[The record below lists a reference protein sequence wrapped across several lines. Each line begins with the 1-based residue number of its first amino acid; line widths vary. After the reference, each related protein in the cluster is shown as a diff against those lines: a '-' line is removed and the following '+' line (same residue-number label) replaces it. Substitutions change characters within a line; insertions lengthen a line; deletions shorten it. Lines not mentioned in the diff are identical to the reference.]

1 MKLQYDD
8 AVAIKRELRNCTRI
22 LGNPEKFSPSLLKL
36 AWKANRSAK
45 KWHGIHAHPRPFEE
59 TCEAYGQIIEFPVKP
74 SHRVD
79 V

>member
-1 MKLQYDD
+1 MKLNYDD

-36 AWKANRSAK
+36 AWEANRSAK
-45 KWHGIHAHPRPFEE
+45 RWHGIHAHPQPFQK
-59 TCEAYGQIIEFPVKP
+59 TCAAYGEVIQFPQP
-74 SHRVD
+74 THRVE

>member
-36 AWKANRSAK
+36 AEQAKQSAEEH
-45 KWHGIHAHPRPFEE
+45 HGIHAHPRPFQE
-59 TCEAYGQIIEFPVKP
+59 TCAAYENVIAFPQP
-74 SHRVD
+74 THRVE